1 LKQNRGVKI
10 ASYVS
15 MRIKGNTM
23 KFILPAIGSVA
34 AIALFAFSST
44 NQSAIA
50 FEPGSNTNTFEQ
62 LDLFADVLA
71 RVRTDYVVDVNDADL
86 IENALNGMLQS
97 LDPHSSYVSPEE
109 FKELNVTTSGEYGG
123 LGMEVTMEDGFVK
136 VIAPIDETPA
146 KRAGIK
152 AGDFLTEIDGKSIM
166 GLSLTEAVKQMRGKP
181 GEDITVTVIREDQDP
196 LEITMTREVI
206 KRTVARYEIK
216 DGIGYIRL
224 AQFNAKAEEGIIK
237 AVKAL
242 KKEFGGKIPGLILD
256 LRGNPGGLLDQS
268 VKVSSVFL
276 DGGEVVST
284 RGRLA
289 SDTQRYNGNS
299 GELAK
304 GVPIIVLIDG
314 ASASASE
321 IVAGALQDRGRGLVV
336 GMTSF
341 GKGSVQSII
350 PLRGGRD
357 GGLRMT
363 TQRYYT
369 PAGRSIQGTGIDP
382 DIAISAVPDDGKK
395 RLQRREADLPNA
407 IKNEDEDSEE
417 KEQVIDYPPEDFV
430 VEDDYQLQKAIE
442 LLKGGQYAVKLA
454 ESQG

>member
-1 LKQNRGVKI
+1 MTLKGE
-10 ASYVS
+10 
-15 MRIKGNTM
+15 TM
-23 KFILPAIGSVA
+23 KYILPAIGSVA

-97 LDPHSSYVSPEE
+97 LDPHSSYVTPEQ
-109 FKELNVTTSGEYGG
+109 FKELQVTTSGEYGG

-152 AGDFLTEIDGKSIM
+152 AGDYLTEIDGKSIL
-166 GLSLTEAVKQMRGKP
+166 GLTLTEAVKKMRGKP
-181 GEDITVTVIREDQDP
+181 GEDITVTVVRENEDP
-196 LEITMTREVI
+196 KEITITREVI
-206 KRTVARYEIK
+206 KRIVAKYEIK
-216 DGIGYIRL
+216 EGIGYIRL
-224 AQFNAKAEEGIIK
+224 AQFNDKAEEGVVK

-242 KKEFGGKIPGLILD
+242 QKDFGGKIPGLILD

-284 RGRLA
+284 RGRIA

-304 GVPIIVLIDG
+304 DVPLIVLIDG

-321 IVAGALQDRGRGLVV
+321 IVAGALQDRGRALVV

-407 IKNEDEDSEE
+407 IKNEDEEAE
-417 KEQVIDYPPEDFV
+417 TEEQVIDYPPEDFV

-442 LLKGGQYAVKLA
+442 LLKGGQYASKLA